1 MLSTLTDSS
10 PFCLILILLTT
21 LKINNFRK
29 NPQTQLKILSHIP
42 FLMAVFKHS
51 ITAFGGPQ
59 AHLGLLQYRFVDQRK
74 DLSAEELMEY
84 NAFCQLLPGASS
96 TQTIV
101 LIAFKRGGIWLALL
115 TLLVWIFP
123 ATVLMGLAA
132 ILYSYFDLKQ
142 ELKSLSLL
150 QPMAIGFIASA
161 TIVLYKKAINSPI
174 TKIIFICTA
183 LLILLSFK
191 NPWAIPIVII
201 LAGIATNFSK
211 KRIPND
217 GAAPK
222 KIKWSG
228 FIIFTVLFIVAGFI
242 SEEASRQNWT
252 YRKAFNLFENNYRFG
267 SMVFGGGDVL
277 MPMMY
282 EQYVARPNSEHVKK
296 TKREVLKISKE
307 AFLTGSGIVRAMP
320 GPVFSVA
327 SFTGALLLKDKGM
340 TWQIAGAFIGSIGI
354 FLPSFFIVLFFFP
367 IWQNLKKYAIFY
379 RSLEGIYA
387 AVVGIMLGATL
398 YFIKDIVVEVD
409 QFTTINLISYVF
421 VFVTSTYL
429 IYQHKLASQ
438 WMVLLTIGL
447 GYLTTLI

>member
-1 MLSTLTDSS
+1 M
-10 PFCLILILLTT
+10 
-21 LKINNFRK
+21 
-29 NPQTQLKILSHIP
+29 
-42 FLMAVFKHS
+42 
-51 ITAFGGPQ
+51 
-59 AHLGLLQYRFVDQRK
+59 
-74 DLSAEELMEY
+74 
-84 NAFCQLLPGASS
+84 
-96 TQTIV
+96 
-101 LIAFKRGGIWLALL
+101 
-115 TLLVWIFP
+115 
-123 ATVLMGLAA
+123 
-132 ILYSYFDLKQ
+132 
-142 ELKSLSLL
+142 
-150 QPMAIGFIASA
+150 
-161 TIVLYKKAINSPI
+161 
-174 TKIIFICTA
+174 
-183 LLILLSFK
+183 
-191 NPWAIPIVII
+191 II